1 MIVLLKLVYCKE
13 LLLNIKWAPD
23 AKLISFDKKKLSFQN
38 S

>member
-13 LLLNIKWAPD
+13 PLLNIKWAPD
-23 AKLISFDKKKLSFQN
+23 ALISFDKKQLSFQN